1 MRIGKAAAKTAGT
14 FAAVIIA
21 ACQNSPPPVPP
32 QPPQQVES
40 GSTITLLAPLTF
52 PTGRS
57 ELLFQEQKQVSAAAL
72 SKTLPYCKLVSLVGA
87 PHSLTPGPMRVGKV
101 IYDERESGDTSAM
114 FSVTRIGLTPAL
126 NQPGYTLSC
135 GWPEARSSASFLT
148 TEQIYSAIGG
158 QFTMQLQR

>member
-1 MRIGKAAAKTAGT
+1 MRIGEAAAKTAGT
-14 FAAVIIA
+14 FAALMIA
-21 ACQNSPPPVPP
+21 ACQSTPPALPP
-32 QPPQQVES
+32 LPPQQIES

-57 ELLFQEQKQVSAAAL
+57 ELLFQGQKQVSAAAL
-72 SKTLPYCKLVSLVGA
+72 SKTLPYCKLVPLVGA
-87 PHSLTPGPMRVGKV
+87 PHSLTPGPMWVGKV

-114 FSVTRIGLTPAL
+114 FSVTRIGLTPAP

-135 GWPEARSSASFLT
+135 GWPEASSSASFLT